1 MKPIFPMLWSAT
13 DEQRLQKLARPRDRQ
28 RIDHR
33 PPVMCKRCVIT
44 NKRPR
49 IVFDADGVCSA
60 CRWAEEKDLIDW
72 QRREHELSNLL
83 MFSDPHEPYDVV
95 VPASGGKDS
104 SHVALTL
111 RKEFGQRVILARWHP
126 LVATEIGEQNW
137 QSLIHAGFD
146 ALTAQ
151 PNGFLARK
159 LARLGLE
166 FYGDPFLPF
175 IYGQLC
181 WPFHVANQTGSR
193 LVFFGENGEAEYG
206 GDPAANNKSGW
217 DESDWE
223 RIYMK
228 GADVD
233 QLLSIGEELGLIA
246 KREAQAAAP
255 FYRMPEREIGG
266 PQFHWLSY
274 YRRWRPQENFYRA
287 STLAGFRPRSDRT
300 LGTHS
305 TYASLDD
312 ALDHLHY
319 FMGYVKFGIG
329 RCTSDCAH
337 EIRDGELDRDDAI
350 SLVEQY
356 DGEYPRQYL
365 NVALEYLGMTEPRF
379 QDVCRAFKAPWVE
392 LPF

>member
-1 MKPIFPMLWSAT
+1 MKPIFPTLWSAT
-13 DEQRLQKLARPRDRQ
+13 DELLLQKLARPRDRQ
-28 RIDHR
+28 NVDPR

-49 IVFDADGVCSA
+49 IVFDEEGICSA

-72 QRREHELSNLL
+72 QSREQELRDLL
-83 MFSDPHEPYDVV
+83 MFNDPHAAYDVV

-104 SHVALTL
+104 SHVAVAL
-111 RKEFGQRVILARWHP
+111 RDLKQRVLLARWHP

-146 ALTAQ
+146 AVTGQ

-181 WPFHVANQTGSR
+181 WPFHVAAQTGGR

-206 GDPAANNKSGW
+206 GDPAANNKRGW
-217 DESDWE
+217 GEDDWK
-223 RIYMK
+223 RVYMK
-228 GADVD
+228 GADVNRLMD
-233 QLLSIGEELGLIA
+233 HGIDLGLIS
-246 KREAQAAAP
+246 KSEAANASP
-255 FYRMPEREIGG
+255 FYSMPNGLRDAV
-266 PQFHWLSY
+266 QFHWFSY
-274 YRRWRPQENFYRA
+274 YRRWRPQENFYTA
-287 STLAGFRPRSDRT
+287 SKRAGFRPRADRT

-312 ALDHLHY
+312 CLDHLHY

-337 EIRDGELDRDDAI
+337 EIRDGELDRDDAL
-350 SLVEQY
+350 SLIEQY
-356 DGEYPRQYL
+356 DGEYPRQYMKL
-365 NVALEYLGMTEPRF
+365 ALEYLGMTEERF
-379 QDVCRAFKAPWVE
+379 QEVCHAFKAPWVE